1 MYMKKR
7 IVILL
12 GVILLFLSFDRIIG
26 YTLNIGLE
34 KYFGLNTPAKVLL
47 IGHSHLMLA
56 TDKEGM
62 EASLGVPVA
71 KYCREGVNVADRY
84 QMVKHYLDTK
94 YADSLKVVLYGVD
107 QFMFTGEGLS
117 ANSYKLFY
125 PFMDDQ
131 VMDNYIR
138 KEALPLDYWQHK
150 LICTTRY
157 SDALLNSA
165 FRGLLSNW
173 SNYKFGH
180 LDVQQLQHDLNMGK
194 QRRICFE
201 KKLIDLFEETLELLM
216 GKGVRIV
223 LVNTPIAQLLN
234 EYEPD
239 TYHKVIDYFKNLDK
253 QNDLIYYLDFNP
265 KYSGKYD
272 LFFDP
277 IHVNPE
283 GQKVLSREIDSF
295 ILKNEICDL

>member
-1 MYMKKR
+1 M
-7 IVILL
+7 
-12 GVILLFLSFDRIIG
+12 FLSLDRIIG
-26 YTLNIGLE
+26 YTLNIGLD

-56 TDKEGM
+56 TDKKDM
-62 EASLGVPVA
+62 EAKLGVPVA

-125 PFMDDQ
+125 PFMDDK

-165 FRGLLSNW
+165 IRGWMSIW
-173 SNYKFGH
+173 DNYKYGQ
-180 LDVQQLQHDLNMGK
+180 LDVQQLQLDIKRGK
-194 QRRICFE
+194 QRHIHFE
-201 KKLIDLFEETLELLM
+201 KNLIDLFEETLKLLID
-216 GKGVRIV
+216 KGIRVV
-223 LVNTPIAQLLN
+223 LINTPIAQPLN
-234 EYEPD
+234 EYEPEK
-239 TYHKVIDYFKNLDK
+239 YQKMIDYFKKLDE
-253 QNDLIYYLDFNP
+253 QNDSIAYLDFNP
-265 KYSGKYD
+265 RYSDQYD

-283 GQKVLSREIDSF
+283 GQKVLSREIDNF
-295 ILKNEICDL
+295 LLNF

>member
-1 MYMKKR
+1 MKKR

-12 GVILLFLSFDRIIG
+12 SVILLFLSLDRIIG

-56 TDKEGM
+56 TDKAGM
-62 EASLGVPVA
+62 ETHLGVPVA

-107 QFMFTGEGLS
+107 QFMFTDAGLS

-125 PFMDDQ
+125 PFMDDKI
-131 VMDNYIR
+131 MDNYIR

-165 FRGLLSNW
+165 IRGWMSNW
-173 SNYKFGH
+173 DNYKYGQ
-180 LDVQQLQHDLNMGK
+180 LDVQQLKYDLSVGK
-194 QRRICFE
+194 QRHICFE
-201 KKLIDLFEETLELLM
+201 RQLVDLFERTLNLLT
-216 GKGVRIV
+216 GKGVRVV

-234 EYEPD
+234 EYEPEK
-239 TYHKVIDYFKNLDK
+239 YRKVIDYFKELDERSK
-253 QNDLIYYLDFNP
+253 LIYYLDFNP
-265 KYSGKYD
+265 QYEDQYD
-272 LFFDP
+272 MFFDP
-277 IHVNPE
+277 IHINPT
-283 GQKVLSREIDSF
+283 GQKKISGDINSF
-295 ILKNEICDL
+295 LLKNKICDL